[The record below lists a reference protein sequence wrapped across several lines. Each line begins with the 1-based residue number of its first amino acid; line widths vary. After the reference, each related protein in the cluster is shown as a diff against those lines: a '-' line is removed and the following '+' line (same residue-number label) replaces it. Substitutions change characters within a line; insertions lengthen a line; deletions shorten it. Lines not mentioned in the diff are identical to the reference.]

1 MPVTP
6 KFHAVSEEALID
18 NTLTLFETNFKVI
31 MDALYPAEATLTE
44 ADAQYLGDFRERSL
58 GMVMGNELPCLGIGP
73 IRNASTSSDDDSYL
87 KEALRMDLA
96 IAVADDN
103 PQTVTRRIM
112 RYMRAAEAV
121 LRRGNKNDFFGIVN
135 TTRTWGFSLDCEHVY
150 SQDIHHNDNS
160 IYFRDATLQV
170 TVTIHEGQ

>member
-18 NTLTLFETNFKVI
+18 NTLVLFETNFKPMI
-31 MDALYPAEATLTE
+31 DALYPAAATLTN

-58 GMVMGNELPCLGIGP
+58 GMVMGNEVPHLGISP
-73 IRNASTSSDDDSYL
+73 ARNASISSDDDSYL

-96 IAVADDN
+96 IGVTDDG

-121 LRRGNKNDFFGIVN
+121 LRRGNKNDFFSIVN

-150 SQDIHHNDNS
+150 PQDIRSDGS
-160 IYFRDATLQV
+160 IYYRTATLQV
-170 TVTIHEGQ
+170 TVNIREGQ